1 MFKSFVLGLSTLVL
15 LYFLCLSIVLGVK
28 SIIEF
33 VKGNL
38 VKPPAR
44 PVNNVVAKPKPVKK
58 AKPIKSIEI
67 NPEDFD
73 KISFKKS
80 S

>member
-1 MFKSFVLGLSTLVL
+1 MFQSFVLGLSTLIL
-15 LYFLCLSIVLGVK
+15 LYFLCLTIVLGAK

-33 VKGNL
+33 IKSGLLN
-38 VKPPAR
+38 PPAR

-58 AKPIKSIEI
+58 PKAIKSIEI

-73 KISFKKS
+73 RISLKKS

>member
-1 MFKSFVLGLSTLVL
+1 MFKSFVLGLSTLIL

-33 VKGNL
+33 VKSSL
-38 VKPPAR
+38 LKPPAR

-58 AKPIKSIEI
+58 PKPIKSIEI

>member
-1 MFKSFVLGLSTLVL
+1 MFKSFVLGLSTLIL
-15 LYFLCLSIVLGVK
+15 IYFLCLSVVLGVK
-28 SIIEF
+28 SILEF
-33 VKGNL
+33 FRVRL
-38 VKPPAR
+38 TKPTTR

-58 AKPIKSIEI
+58 PKPIKSIEI

-73 KISFKKS
+73 RISLKRS